1 MELLQDLKYNVQE
14 IMNKKDEEA
23 SAIDEYKEQLEE
35 RISTFDALISS
46 LERAI
51 QLLADSEEVKP
62 IYTEDQEQDVEF
74 LRKLEQESSYY
85 IWE

>member
-1 MELLQDLKYNVQE
+1 MELLQDLKYKVQE

-51 QLLADSEEVKP
+51 QLLAYSEEAKP

-74 LRKLEQESSYY
+74 RRKLEQESS
-85 IWE
+85 

>member
-1 MELLQDLKYNVQE
+1 MELLQDLKYKVQE

-35 RISTFDALISS
+35 RISTLDALISS
-46 LERAI
+46 LERPI
-51 QLLADSEEVKP
+51 QLLADSEEAKL

-74 LRKLEQESSYY
+74 RRKLGQQSS
-85 IWE
+85 

>member
-1 MELLQDLKYNVQE
+1 MELLQDLKYKVQE

-23 SAIDEYKEQLEE
+23 SAIDEYKEKLEE
-35 RISTFDALISS
+35 RISTLDALISS
-46 LERAI
+46 LERPI

-74 LRKLEQESSYY
+74 RRKLEQESS
-85 IWE
+85 

>member
-1 MELLQDLKYNVQE
+1 MELLQDLKYKVQE

-46 LERAI
+46 LESAI
-51 QLLADSEEVKP
+51 QLLADSEEAKP

-85 IWE
+85 I

>member
-1 MELLQDLKYNVQE
+1 MELLQDLKYKAQE

-51 QLLADSEEVKP
+51 QLLADREEAKP

-74 LRKLEQESSYY
+74 RRKLEQESS
-85 IWE
+85 

>member
-1 MELLQDLKYNVQE
+1 MELLQDLKYKVQE

-51 QLLADSEEVKP
+51 QLLADREEAKP

-74 LRKLEQESSYY
+74 RRKLEQESS
-85 IWE
+85 

>member
-1 MELLQDLKYNVQE
+1 MELFQDLKYKVQE

-51 QLLADSEEVKP
+51 QLLADSEEAKP

-85 IWE
+85 I

>member
-85 IWE
+85 I

>member
-1 MELLQDLKYNVQE
+1 MELLQDLKYKVQE